1 VESLPIPKDPEWRT
15 LHGVANQ
22 QQQNMRRAFQRGIAQ
37 FADKIT
43 IAELQRAFEAG
54 DLGAVEAAIPWGDLP
69 ADLEEMAD
77 VILDTVENG
86 AKASL
91 RHLPDAIQANLRFDL
106 LNPHSVEFIRQ
117 YRFNLIRQVGEQ
129 TQMAIRAII
138 ERAFQEG
145 LHPYRSARLIKPL
158 VGLTERHGRA
168 VMRYYAQLLAD
179 GVTLERADVLAKRYA
194 NRLHN
199 YRARN
204 IARTETMRA
213 ANAGQQLLWEQG
225 VEEGLINPARTM
237 REWIVTPD
245 DRLCKFCEPMDTQ
258 KVGMDEDFQ
267 SDLGPVHEPPLHP
280 SCRCAIS
287 LHFLD
292 N

>member
-1 VESLPIPKDPEWRT
+1 MPIPKDPEWRAI
-15 LHGVANQ
+15 HGVANQ
-22 QQQNMRRAFQRGIAQ
+22 KQQEMRRAFQRGISQ
-37 FADKIT
+37 FADEIT

-54 DLGAVEAAIPWGDLP
+54 DLAAVDAAIPWDDLP
-69 ADLEEMAD
+69 AQLEDMAD
-77 VILDTVENG
+77 TILETVENG
-86 AKASL
+86 ARAS
-91 RHLPDAIQANLRFDL
+91 RRYLPDAIQAQLRFDL
-106 LNPHSVEFIRQ
+106 LNPRSVEYIRQ
-117 YRFNLIRQVGEQ
+117 YRFNLIRQVAEE
-129 TQMAIRAII
+129 TQQAIGAII

-168 VMRYYAQLLAD
+168 VMRYHAQLLAD
-179 GVTLERADVLAKRYA
+179 GIPLPRAEEMAKRYA
-194 NRLHN
+194 NRLHT

-225 VEEGLINPARTM
+225 VEEGLINPARTE

-245 DRLCKFCEPMDTQ
+245 DRLCEFCEPMDMQ
-258 KVGMDEDFQ
+258 RVGMDEDFQ
-267 SDLGPVHEPPLHP
+267 SELGPVHEPPLHP

-287 LHFLD
+287 LHFIED
-292 N
+292 